1 MTSEEFTAAR
11 ERLRLTSADVSAEFG
26 LTPDVV
32 DAIEAGSV
40 KVTRHMAK
48 QAHPALLAA
57 AAIATVAAS
66 HGGLAA
72 VRWRRISRGAG
83 TAREGDGAPA

>member
-11 ERLRLTSADVSAEFG
+11 ERLGLTSADVAAEFG

-40 KVTRHMAK
+40 KVPRHMAK
-48 QAHPALLAA
+48 QLAW
-57 AAIATVAAS
+57 
-66 HGGLAA
+66 GG
-72 VRWRRISRGAG
+72 SR
-83 TAREGDGAPA
+83 